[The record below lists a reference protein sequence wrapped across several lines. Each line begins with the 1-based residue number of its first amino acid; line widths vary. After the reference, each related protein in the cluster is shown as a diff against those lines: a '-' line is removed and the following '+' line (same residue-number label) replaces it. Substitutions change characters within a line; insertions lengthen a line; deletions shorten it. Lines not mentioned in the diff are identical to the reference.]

1 MRRTLLAGG
10 VLAVAAVLVVIVS
23 SALDLE
29 LESVALLGG
38 ALGAVVALVP
48 DRTPLVRLG
57 GFAAGFVAAWIG
69 YVVRAALLPDTAG
82 GRAVAVGLVVLL
94 CVGITAASMDRLPLW
109 TTLLGTAALSGAY
122 EFTFAAAPPELA
134 STSVSTATTLLFN
147 VAVGFLA
154 AALVA
159 PSERPDGAPGTGTD
173 AAVGRQHARA
183 PTTDGHGRHRR
194 PEARRLHDGEDQ
206 VNAASQRTPPRSPP
220 SRR

>member
-1 MRRTLLAGG
+1 MRRTLVAGV

-48 DRTPLVRLG
+48 DRGPLVRLG
-57 GFAAGFVAAWIG
+57 GFVAGFVAAWIG
-69 YVVRAALLPDTAG
+69 YVVRAALLPDTSG

-94 CVGITAASMDRLPLW
+94 CVAITAVSRNKLPLW
-109 TTLLGTAALSGAY
+109 TTLLGTAALTGAY

-134 STSVSTATTLLFN
+134 STSVSTATTLLLN

-159 PSERPDGAPGTGTD
+159 PTGAGETPQRQHRADTPTGDAEPDSVKPD
-173 AAVGRQHARA
+173 AA
-183 PTTDGHGRHRR
+183 TTT
-194 PEARRLHDGEDQ
+194 GESKSDD
-206 VNAASQRTPPRSPP
+206 SKLDDFMMEKTK
-220 SRR
+220 

>member
-1 MRRTLLAGG
+1 MRRTLMAGG

-94 CVGITAASMDRLPLW
+94 CVGITAASMNRLPLW
-109 TTLLGTAALSGAY
+109 STLLGTAALSGAY

-147 VAVGFLA
+147 VAVGVLA

-159 PSERPDGAPGTGTD
+159 PS
-173 AAVGRQHARA
+173 Q
-183 PTTDGHGRHRR
+183 R
-194 PEARRLHDGEDQ
+194 PEGATGHRAIAPSDDS
-206 VNAASQRTPPRSPP
+206 ATTTTRSTKT
-220 SRR
+220 SADTSDSADSGDAKLDDFMMEKTK